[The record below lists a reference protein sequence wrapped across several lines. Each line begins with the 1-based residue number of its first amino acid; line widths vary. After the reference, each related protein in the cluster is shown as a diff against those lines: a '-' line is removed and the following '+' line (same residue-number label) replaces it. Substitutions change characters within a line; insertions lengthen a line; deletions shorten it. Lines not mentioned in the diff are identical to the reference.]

1 MKINEDLSEN
11 STKITETVYYSDG
24 FKGWLNS
31 RNPEVLALPLSPGKY
46 YVLIESYT
54 NNSLVRQSVDVHA
67 IATYELPGMATAN
80 VVKDKVK
87 IFPNPVQETLHI
99 SSGDFAHFRVADL
112 NGGVVNTGTITNS
125 KIAVQDLKPGVYI
138 FTAINNKGE
147 KISEKIIKN

>member
-1 MKINEDLSEN
+1 M
-11 STKITETVYYSDG
+11 
-24 FKGWLNS
+24 
-31 RNPEVLALPLSPGKY
+31 
-46 YVLIESYT
+46 
-54 NNSLVRQSVDVHA
+54 DVHA

-99 SSGDFAHFRVADL
+99 SSGDFAQFRVADL

-125 KIAVQDLKPGVYI
+125 KIAVQDLKPVVYI